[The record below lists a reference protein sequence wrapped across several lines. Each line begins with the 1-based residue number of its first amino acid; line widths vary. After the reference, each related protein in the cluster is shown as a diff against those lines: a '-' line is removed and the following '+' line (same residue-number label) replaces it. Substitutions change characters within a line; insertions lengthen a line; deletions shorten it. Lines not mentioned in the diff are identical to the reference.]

1 MQDEVF
7 SAVRDQISY
16 TFSAQTATFPVSLS
30 GSKGLIVEENPLTG
44 RTEAERPSESTS
56 QSRWAAEMS
65 SDRTSVR
72 EAMKIIRQERAA
84 SQPQNT
90 IAEKAVEKIAKGKER

>member
-44 RTEAERPSESTS
+44 RTEAERPSESTL
-56 QSRWAAEMS
+56 
-65 SDRTSVR
+65 
-72 EAMKIIRQERAA
+72 
-84 SQPQNT
+84 
-90 IAEKAVEKIAKGKER
+90 